1 MVATIS
7 TELEEFVQSEL
18 ANGHFATREELI
30 IAALRQFRDR
40 KTAWEQRV
48 GQLIAE
54 CDATPGEDTVIHNE
68 AELKAYFEDV
78 KARGRER
85 LAEKMRASS

>member
-30 IAALRQFRDR
+30 IAALMQFRDR

-68 AELKAYFEDV
+68 EELDAFFDDV
-78 KARGRER
+78 MARGRER
-85 LAEKMRASS
+85 LAKQRASS

>member
-18 ANGHFATREELI
+18 ANGNFATREDLI
-30 IAALRQFRDR
+30 NAALIQFRDR

-68 AELKAYFEDV
+68 AELDAFFDDV
-78 KARGRER
+78 MARGRER
-85 LAEKMRASS
+85 MAKTRASS

>member
-1 MVATIS
+1 MMATIS

-18 ANGHFATREELI
+18 ANGNFATREDLI
-30 IAALRQFRDR
+30 NAALIQFRDR

-68 AELKAYFEDV
+68 AELDAFFDDV
-78 KARGRER
+78 MARGRER
-85 LAEKMRASS
+85 MAKTRASS

>member
-18 ANGHFATREELI
+18 ANGRFATREELI
-30 IAALRQFRDR
+30 IAALMHFRDR

-68 AELKAYFEDV
+68 EELDAFFDDV
-78 KARGRER
+78 MARGRER
-85 LAEKMRASS
+85 LAKTRGSS